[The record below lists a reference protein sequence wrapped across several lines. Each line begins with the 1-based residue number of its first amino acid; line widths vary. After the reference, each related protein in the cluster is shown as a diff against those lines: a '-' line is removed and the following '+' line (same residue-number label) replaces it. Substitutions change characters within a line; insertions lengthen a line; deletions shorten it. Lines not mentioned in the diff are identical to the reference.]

1 MGRTRSESRQPTEIA
16 FSPAAYTKQNPPS
29 VSLYFTSSC
38 SFHPLCTFR
47 SSALFFSFDLP
58 LVPQTKLFPA
68 VPFWHSRLHGERLEK
83 RGGGMS
89 GWSVRCPETGK
100 AIALVHLGAPLSD
113 PALRKVLKSHCRAQR
128 RAAHNALH
136 LSFQRCWYSAE
147 SPSRYLANS
156 PGIARKAPRDRG
168 ACCNQNN
175 SFLYYI

>member
-1 MGRTRSESRQPTEIA
+1 
-16 FSPAAYTKQNPPS
+16 
-29 VSLYFTSSC
+29 
-38 SFHPLCTFR
+38 
-47 SSALFFSFDLP
+47 
-58 LVPQTKLFPA
+58 
-68 VPFWHSRLHGERLEK
+68 
-83 RGGGMS
+83 MS

-156 PGIARKAPRDRG
+156 PGIARKAPRDRVRV
-168 ACCNQNN
+168 ATKTIRFFILFSLFLS
-175 SFLYYI
+175 SFSPYVPPTPTLATVRIAAA